1 MGFVQNLVLCVGH
14 IANSHHVSFFV
25 FVRIKT
31 KMVPLLFQ
39 ASPHLG
45 QVHSDRNG
53 VFLDRETL
61 RAPCQRTELRVCSQP
76 HLHGRHH
83 AHVGDV

>member
-1 MGFVQNLVLCVGH
+1 MGFVQNLVLYASH

-31 KMVPLLFQ
+31 KMVPHVFQ
-39 ASPHLG
+39 ACAHLG
-45 QVHSDRNG
+45 QVHPCRNG

-61 RAPCQRTELRVCSQP
+61 RAPRQRAELCVCSQP

-83 AHVGDV
+83 ADVGDV

>member
-1 MGFVQNLVLCVGH
+1 MGFVQNLVLCVGY
-14 IANSHHVSFFV
+14 ITNYNYVPFFV

-39 ASPHLG
+39 ACPHLG